1 MCFFSREWGGLWGGR
16 PYVFYVKQWCDI
28 TECTTHCVVVWCV
41 VVSHSVIY
49 QNVVTRCVLLH
60 LGGTKWHRKTPS
72 VY

>member
-1 MCFFSREWGGLWGGR
+1 M
-16 PYVFYVKQWCDI
+16 FYVKQWCDI